1 MYYSPAASKSP
12 SDVLKTQLIGMLCQD
27 SLNEYA
33 YYADIAGL
41 DYGIEDNHEG
51 LEVSIGPGLDTKDLV

>member
-1 MYYSPAASKSP
+1 MASPAGSKSP
-12 SDVLKTQLIGMLCQD
+12 SDALKTQLIGMLCQD

-41 DYGIEDNHEG
+41 DYAIEDNIEG
-51 LEVSIGPGLDTKDLV
+51 LQVNYSELIAFDV